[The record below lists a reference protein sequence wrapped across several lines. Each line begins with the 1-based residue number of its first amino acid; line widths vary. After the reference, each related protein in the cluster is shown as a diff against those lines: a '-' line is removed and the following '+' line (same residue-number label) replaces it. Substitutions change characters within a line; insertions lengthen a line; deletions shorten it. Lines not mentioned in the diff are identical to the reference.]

1 MNAKPSFFASCA
13 VLFLS
18 GLCAAP
24 ALAADAARPLQ
35 PIESLAVPRYMGI
48 WYEIAKFPN
57 DFQKKCVGDTTATYN
72 LGEDGRVQVVN
83 RCRTADGKSD
93 VAEGVARQLG
103 GATSPK
109 LKVRF
114 APAIL
119 SFIPMVWGDYWVID
133 LDEKYQL
140 SAVSEPKREYLWILS
155 RTPQVEPAEYDA
167 LLARLTA
174 QGLDVSRLERTSQ
187 TRMQQPQPGDQGP
200 GSQLR

>member
-13 VLFLS
+13 VLLLS
-18 GLCAAP
+18 GLCAVP

-35 PIESLAVPRYMGI
+35 PIESLVVPRYMGI

-57 DFQKKCVGDTTATYN
+57 DFQKKCVGDTTASYN
-72 LGEDGRVQVVN
+72 LGQDGRVQVVN

-114 APAIL
+114 APAVL

-155 RTPQVEPAEYDA
+155 RTPQVEPAAYDA
-167 LLARLTA
+167 LLARLTT
-174 QGLDVSRLERTSQ
+174 QGLDVSKLVRTPQ
-187 TRMQQPQPGDQGP
+187 TQLQQPGQ
-200 GSQLR
+200 